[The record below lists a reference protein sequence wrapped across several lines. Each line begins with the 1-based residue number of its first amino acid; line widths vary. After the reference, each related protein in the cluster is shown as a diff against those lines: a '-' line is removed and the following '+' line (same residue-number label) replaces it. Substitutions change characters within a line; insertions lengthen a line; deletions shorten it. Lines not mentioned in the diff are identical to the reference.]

1 MNKEECLKLGSK
13 IHNDIKTEILNC
25 QKTNIISINEI
36 ELTFLEITIMQLRNF
51 IEHLIKI
58 KVKELANFQL
68 NFGLAFPIGISG
80 DCIVAH
86 YTPTILSANQKSTL
100 PYYLNPDSKIHD
112 FKIIKIDYGIQINGY
127 IIDKAFSLN
136 LDNSELTT
144 KLIDASKTAVSH
156 IIEKIG
162 EDVRLNELAQ
172 DAIEIV
178 SQYEHNE
185 KPLKVVK
192 NVYSHNINQ
201 WQIHGSKFIRP
212 DYKKYD
218 FDDKAKLNEQ
228 YAIEIYVTDGE
239 GQGELI
245 TNPIVHSHYNI
256 SDEVS
261 FHQEEDK
268 NKILHCINTNFRTLP
283 FCPNFFPSIKS
294 NKKKI
299 SHSKINSICQSL
311 QSEGILNSYPPI
323 IEINNKSLV
332 SQIENNVLITSYGG
346 KEL

>member
-1 MNKEECLKLGSK
+1 MNKEECLILGSE
-13 IHNDIKTEILNC
+13 IHNEIKAEILNY
-25 QKTNIISINEI
+25 QKTNTILINEI
-36 ELTFLEITIMQLRNF
+36 ELEFLEITIMQLRNF
-51 IEHLIKI
+51 IENLIKI
-58 KVKELANFQL
+58 KVNKKTNNQL

-86 YTPTILSANQKSTL
+86 YTPTILSENQKSAL
-100 PYYLNPDSKIHD
+100 PYYINPDSKIHD

-136 LDNSELTT
+136 LDNSELTI
-144 KLIDASKTAVSH
+144 KLIDASNTAVNH
-156 IIEKIG
+156 ILKKIG

-185 KPLKVVK
+185 IPLKVVE

-201 WQIHGSKFIRP
+201 WEIHGSKFIRP

-228 YAIEIYVTDGE
+228 YAIEIYVTNGE
-239 GQGELI
+239 GKGELI
-245 TNPIVHSHYNI
+245 KNPIVHSHYNI
-256 SDEVS
+256 SNPIS
-261 FHQEEDK
+261 FHQDDCK
-268 NKILHCINTNFRTLP
+268 NKILGCISNNFRTLP
-283 FCPNFFPSIKS
+283 FCPNFFPPIKI

-323 IEINNKSLV
+323 IEINKESLV
-332 SQIENNVLITSYGG
+332 SQIENNVLITSHGV